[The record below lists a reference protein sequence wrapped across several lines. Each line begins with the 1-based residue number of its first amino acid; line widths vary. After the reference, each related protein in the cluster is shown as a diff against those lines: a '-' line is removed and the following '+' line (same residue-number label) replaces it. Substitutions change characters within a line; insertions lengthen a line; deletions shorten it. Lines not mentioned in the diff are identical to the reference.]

1 MKRGTF
7 RKYAKE
13 WCQLHGQSMP
23 RRGRQPGKRRLTY
36 MACLPGTVTQQEFE
50 NRRVPANERLGFNFP
65 PPPSLSTLPELDARQ
80 PAELEAWKRFF
91 EKEASSEPSVK
102 TATDVA

>member
-1 MKRGTF
+1 
-7 RKYAKE
+7 
-13 WCQLHGQSMP
+13 
-23 RRGRQPGKRRLTY
+23 

-65 PPPSLSTLPELDARQ
+65 PPPKLSLPERDARK
-80 PAELEAWKRFF
+80 PAELEAWDQFF
-91 EKEASSEPSVK
+91 EKPASSEPSSQ